1 MAADG
6 GSVILG
12 GRPLTR
18 DGKRIAGSSKM
29 AADGGSVFWGGR
41 PLGDMGKIAGAAAAA
56 GRHKEETG
64 MIVSFFFNNKWIY
77 KDGFF
82 SLF

>member
-6 GSVILG
+6 GSVFWD

-29 AADGGSVFWGGR
+29 ASDGGGMFWDGR
-41 PLGDMGKIAGAAAAA
+41 PLDDMGKSRAQQQQRDDIKK
-56 GRHKEETG
+56 RQR
-64 MIVSFFFNNKWIY
+64 
-77 KDGFF
+77 
-82 SLF
+82 

>member
-6 GSVILG
+6 ESVFWG

-29 AADGGSVFWGGR
+29 AADGESVFWGGR
-41 PLGDMGKIAGAAAAA
+41 PLGEMGKSRAQQPLDDIKK
-56 GRHKEETG
+56 RQR
-64 MIVSFFFNNKWIY
+64 
-77 KDGFF
+77 
-82 SLF
+82 

>member
-6 GSVILG
+6 GSVIWG

-29 AADGGSVFWGGR
+29 AADGGGMFFGGR
-41 PLGDMGKIAGAAAAA
+41 PLDEG
-56 GRHKEETG
+56 
-64 MIVSFFFNNKWIY
+64 
-77 KDGFF
+77 
-82 SLF
+82 

>member
-1 MAADG
+1 MAAAG
-6 GSVILG
+6 GVMFFG
-12 GRPLTR
+12 GRPLTTPQ
-18 DGKRIAGSSKM
+18 KRIAGSSKM
-29 AADGGSVFWGGR
+29 AAAGGSVFWGGR
-41 PLGDMGKIAGAAAAA
+41 PLGENGAAAA

-82 SLF
+82 LMKKMS